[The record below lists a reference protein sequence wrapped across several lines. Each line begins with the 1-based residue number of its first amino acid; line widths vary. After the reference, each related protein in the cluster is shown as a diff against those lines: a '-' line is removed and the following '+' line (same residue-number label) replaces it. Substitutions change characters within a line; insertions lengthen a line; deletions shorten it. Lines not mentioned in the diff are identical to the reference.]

1 MRNVLLASVCALACA
16 GTPALAQGVAATAQG
31 TFGNIAGA
39 ASWSVDGAVSVP
51 LDWNGLSV
59 EGNLGDRGASFLHV
73 FDGGGSVVWSGMDVR
88 LAASVLY
95 NRLSGFG
102 GSANET
108 QFGGGGEWYVL
119 PSLTASVI
127 GGGIAGTQS
136 GGYVGGTLKWYFD
149 PDIALDGFVHYTSV
163 ASAHETDF
171 GAHAEWLPME
181 DLPIS
186 VGATYTHIN
195 LSGGGFGTGNTDT
208 WWVGLKLY
216 LNDSPATTLT
226 DRQRTGT
233 LDTIAP
239 GLHFIF

>member
-1 MRNVLLASVCALACA
+1 MKKLLLASACALACA
-16 GTPALAQGVAATAQG
+16 AVSAPARADGLAGTAQG

-102 GSANET
+102 GSADET

-119 PSLTASVI
+119 PPPTATASWVAASV
-127 GGGIAGTQS
+127 AGKAADMWVALS
-136 GGYVGGTLKWYFD
+136 NGTLTRISRWRTVYD
-149 PDIALDGFVHYTSV
+149 TSIS
-163 ASAHETDF
+163 SANETDF

-195 LSGGGFGTGNTDT
+195 LSAGALAQATRTHGG
-208 WWVGLKLY
+208 
-216 LNDSPATTLT
+216 SASSS
-226 DRQRTGT
+226 
-233 LDTIAP
+233 I
-239 GLHFIF
+239 